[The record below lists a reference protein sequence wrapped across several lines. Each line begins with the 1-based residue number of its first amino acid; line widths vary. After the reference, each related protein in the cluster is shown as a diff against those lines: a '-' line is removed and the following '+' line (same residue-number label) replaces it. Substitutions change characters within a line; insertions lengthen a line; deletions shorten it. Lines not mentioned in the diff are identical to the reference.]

1 MSEKKKILWIE
12 DDYYHLQGLTRELS
26 RNGFEII
33 SAKSYEQALKKLNE
47 YKEELSFIILDL
59 IIPRSL
65 ERAIEPSFLEDEY
78 EETIEEPK
86 DLVEY
91 GMELLNHIKNELK
104 PTIPM
109 IVLTIVRTEE
119 ILKEL
124 ENNGVR
130 KEHKLGLMP
139 NKLKEIVFK
148 ELSLQSK

>member
-33 SAKSYEQALKKLNE
+33 PAKSYEQAL
-47 YKEELSFIILDL
+47 EELNKHKDELCFIILDL
-59 IIPRSL
+59 IIPCSL
-65 ERAIEPSFLEDEY
+65 ERAIEPSMPEEEY

-91 GMELLNHIKNELK
+91 GMELLKHIKNELK

-139 NKLKEIVFK
+139 NKLKEIVFE
-148 ELSLQSK
+148 ELYIK